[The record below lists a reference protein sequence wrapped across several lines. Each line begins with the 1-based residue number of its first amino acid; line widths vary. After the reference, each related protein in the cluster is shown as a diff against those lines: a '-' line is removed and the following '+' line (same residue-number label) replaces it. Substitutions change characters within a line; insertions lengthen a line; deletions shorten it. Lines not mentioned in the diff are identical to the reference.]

1 MISKVWLLRLNKQ
14 FIYNLD
20 RSRMMEQSISLQEFH
35 DLGDVDNEGD
45 EDVEAGCHQQN
56 YHFSLSLI
64 WKRGFKTLHQ
74 VGY

>member
-1 MISKVWLLRLNKQ
+1 
-14 FIYNLD
+14 
-20 RSRMMEQSISLQEFH
+20 MMEQSISLQEFH

-64 WKRGFKTLHQ
+64 RKRGFKTLHQ